1 MLVNLKNSF
10 IYLFNLFIFTCF
22 LVSCTS
28 REAAEGTSKN
38 AYNSFEKLPD
48 AEELESDWP
57 KNNSV
62 LVHILA
68 EPDNLHPTNG
78 TSQTRAELFL
88 YLHAGLLRTDLRTGT
103 ISPGICK
110 SLPTISADQKSL
122 TFMLRDDVKWD
133 DGSPVTADD
142 VSFTVKASKFK
153 LTNNPSNKF
162 YFENVKE
169 VLIDPAN
176 NKRFTIVMNQVF
188 VQNVA
193 MWCDYPIIQRS
204 FYDPSQVISSVPYEQ
219 LNDTAGHPEF
229 DKKLADW
236 ANGFNSVGSG
246 ADVNSVSGLGAYK
259 LVSSESG
266 ASWVLER
273 KMNHWSNQSVAYNE
287 QSFPDKIVFKVNQEP
302 VSQKLEFLSQKIDGS
317 GYLGTRLLLE
327 LQQDS
332 SFNRN
337 YHSKFMDTYGY
348 TYIAM
353 NMRPDAAKHSLILS
367 DLNVR
372 KALAS
377 AARIDDM
384 IKVVNKGVN
393 KRVAGPVS
401 PLKKESNQALKI
413 IPYNINEANNM
424 LDKSG
429 WKDADHDGVREK
441 MIDGK
446 KVDLVIELA
455 YLSVIPEWKEM
466 AAIIAEGMKPAG
478 IKIIANGYDYP
489 MWLQKVT
496 THDYEMAMGAWNT
509 TSMPEDYSQ
518 LWSTDSYLNQGS
530 NYTGFG
536 SAATDSLINAIA
548 TTMDN
553 DKRIQLEYKM
563 QQAIY
568 DQQPYI
574 FLYGLVRRCVM
585 HKRFAGVEFYAE
597 RPGLLYNHV
606 KLLGTT
612 ATHSVNP

>member
-1 MLVNLKNSF
+1 VAPLSSSEN
-10 IYLFNLFIFTCF
+10 
-22 LVSCTS
+22 
-28 REAAEGTSKN
+28 G
-38 AYNSFEKLPD
+38 YNSFEKLPNS
-48 AEELESDWP
+48 AKFESDWP

-88 YLHAGLLRTDLRTGT
+88 YLHAGLLRTDLRSGT
-103 ISPGICK
+103 IAPGIC
-110 SLPTISADQKSL
+110 SAMPIVSDDQKSL
-122 TFMLRDDVKWD
+122 TFTLRNDVFWD
-133 DGSPVTADD
+133 DGSPVTAAD
-142 VSFTVKASKFK
+142 VTFTVKASKLK

-169 VLIDPAN
+169 VIEDPKD
-176 NKRFTIVMNQVF
+176 NKRFTIVMKQVF

-193 MWCDYPIIQRS
+193 MWCDYPIIHAK
-204 FYDPSQVISSVPYEQ
+204 FYDPSMVTSSMSFDM
-219 LNDTAGHPEF
+219 LNDTSAHPELS
-229 DKKLADW
+229 KRIANWAD
-236 ANGFNSVGSG
+236 AFNNVGNGSNWN
-246 ADVNSVSGLGAYK
+246 DVDGLGPYK
-259 LVSSESG
+259 LVAAEAG
-266 ASWVLER
+266 TSWVLER
-273 KMNHWSNQSVAYNE
+273 KKNHWSDRSSAYNE
-287 QSFPDKIVFKVNQEP
+287 KSYPDKIIFKVNQEP
-302 VSQKLEFLSQKIDGS
+302 VSQKIEFLSQKIDGS
-317 GYLGTRLLLE
+317 GYLGTRLLME
-327 LQQDS
+327 LKQDS

-353 NMRPDAAKHSLILS
+353 NMRPDGVKHASILS

-384 IKVVNKGVN
+384 IKVVNKGIN

-401 PLKKESNQALKI
+401 PLKKESNPALKI
-413 IPYNINEANNM
+413 IPYNVKVASDL

-429 WKDADHDGVREK
+429 WRDSDNDGIRDK
-441 MIDGK
+441 IINGK
-446 KVDLVIELA
+446 KTDLIIELA

-466 AAIIAEGMKPAG
+466 ATIIAEGMKPAG
-478 IKIIANGYDYP
+478 IKIVANGYDYP

-496 THDYEMAMGAWNT
+496 SHDYEMAMGAWNT
-509 TSMPEDYSQ
+509 TSLPEDYSQ
-518 LWSTDSYLNQGS
+518 LWSTDSYVNQGS

-536 SAATDSLINAIA
+536 SATTDRLINAIA

-553 DKRIQLEYKM
+553 DERMKLEYQM

-568 DQQPYI
+568 DEQPYI

-585 HKRFAGVEFYAE
+585 HKRFADVEFYAE

-606 KLLGTT
+606 KLLSPT
-612 ATHSVNP
+612 ATNAVNP

>member
-1 MLVNLKNSF
+1 MIRARIFHSVSV
-10 IYLFNLFIFTCF
+10 FNLFIFTCF
-22 LVSCTS
+22 MCSCT
-28 REAAEGTSKN
+28 
-38 AYNSFEKLPD
+38 NSERTLNTTDVALKTFEKLP
-48 AEELESDWP
+48 AASKFEADWP
-57 KNNSV
+57 KNNNV

-68 EPDNLHPTNG
+68 DPDNLHPTNG

-88 YLHAGLLRTDLRTGT
+88 YLHAGLLRTDLRSGT
-103 ISPGICK
+103 IAPGIC
-110 SLPTISADQKSL
+110 SALPVVAADQKSL
-122 TFMLRDDVKWD
+122 TFQLRDDVKWD
-133 DGSPVTADD
+133 DGSPVTSDD

-162 YFENVKE
+162 YFDNVKE
-169 VLIDPAN
+169 VIVDPAN
-176 NKRFTIVMNQVF
+176 RNRFTIVMKQVF

-193 MWCDYPIIQRS
+193 MWCDYPIIQCHT
-204 FYDPSQVISSVPYEQ
+204 FDPSRIISTIPFEV
-219 LNDTAGHPEF
+219 LNDTAIHPEL

-236 ANGFNSVGSG
+236 ADGFNSISNG
-246 ADVNSVSGLGAYK
+246 ADINGIAGLGPYK
-259 LVSSESG
+259 LASAESG
-266 ASWVLER
+266 AWILE
-273 KMNHWSNQSVAYNE
+273 KKKNHWSNNSSSYSEKSN
-287 QSFPDKIVFKVNQEP
+287 PDKIIFKINQEP
-302 VSQKLEFLSQKIDGS
+302 VSQKLEFLSQKMDGS

-332 SFNRN
+332 VFNRN

-353 NMRPDAAKHSLILS
+353 NMRPDGQKHASILN

-372 KALAS
+372 RALAS

-401 PLKKESNQALKI
+401 LLKKEANPALKI
-413 IPYNINEANNM
+413 ISYNIKYAADL
-424 LDKSG
+424 LDKAG
-429 WKDADHDGVREK
+429 WKEMNKEGVRVK
-441 MIDGK
+441 MINGK
-446 KVDLVIELA
+446 KTELVIELA

-496 THDYEMAMGAWNT
+496 THDFEMAMGAWNT
-509 TSMPEDYSQ
+509 TSLPEDYSQ
-518 LWSTDSYLNQGS
+518 LWSTESYLSQGS
-530 NYTGFG
+530 NYSGFG
-536 SAATDSLINAIA
+536 SPETDSLVNAIA

-553 DKRIQLEYKM
+553 DKRMILEYKM

-574 FLYGLVRRCVM
+574 FMYGLVRRCVM
-585 HKRFAGVEFYAE
+585 HKRFSDVEFYAE

-606 KLLGTT
+606 SLLSPSVTN
-612 ATHSVNP
+612 SVNP

>member
-1 MLVNLKNSF
+1 VTPISSSEK
-10 IYLFNLFIFTCF
+10 
-22 LVSCTS
+22 
-28 REAAEGTSKN
+28 E
-38 AYNSFEKLPD
+38 YNSFEKLPNPSKI
-48 AEELESDWP
+48 ESDWP

-88 YLHAGLLRTDLRTGT
+88 YLHAGLLRTDLRSGT
-103 ISPGICK
+103 ITPGIC
-110 SLPTISADQKSL
+110 SAMPIVSPDQKSL
-122 TFMLRDDVKWD
+122 TFTLRVDVKWD
-133 DGSPVTADD
+133 DGSPVTAYD
-142 VSFTVKASKFK
+142 VAFTVKASKFK

-162 YFENVKE
+162 YFDNVKE
-169 VLIDPAN
+169 VIIDPN
-176 NKRFTIVMNQVF
+176 NDKRFTIVMNSVF
-188 VQNVA
+188 VQNLA
-193 MWCDYPIIQRS
+193 MWCDYPIIRS
-204 FYDPSQVISSVPYEQ
+204 KSYDPSMAISMVPFDL
-219 LNDTAGHPEF
+219 LNDTSKHIEL
-229 DKKLADW
+229 DKKLSNWADT
-236 ANGFNSVGSG
+236 FNSAGSG
-246 ADVNSVSGLGAYK
+246 ADVNSIDGLGPYK
-259 LVSSESG
+259 LVAAEAG
-266 ASWVLER
+266 ASWTLE
-273 KMNHWSNQSVAYNE
+273 KKKNHWSENSSAYNE
-287 QSFPDKIVFKVNQEP
+287 KSYPEKIIFKVNQEP
-302 VSQKLEFLSQKIDGS
+302 VSQKIELLSQKIDGS

-353 NMRPDAAKHSLILS
+353 NMHPDGVKYSFILN

-401 PLKKESNQALKI
+401 PLKKESNPALKI
-413 IPYNINEANNM
+413 IPYNVKASADL
-424 LDKSG
+424 LDKAG
-429 WKDADHDGVREK
+429 WKDSDNDGVRDK
-441 MIDGK
+441 VINGK
-446 KVDLVIELA
+446 KTDLMVELA

-466 AAIIAEGMKPAG
+466 ASIIAEGMKPAG
-478 IKIIANGYDYP
+478 IKIVANGYDYP

-496 THDYEMAMGAWNT
+496 SHDYEMAMGAWNT
-509 TSMPEDYSQ
+509 TSLPEDYSQ

-536 SAATDSLINAIA
+536 SSATDSLISAIA

-553 DKRIQLEYKM
+553 DKRTKLEYQM

-574 FLYGLVRRCVM
+574 FMYGLVRRCVM
-585 HKRFAGVEFYAE
+585 HKRFSDVEFYAE

-606 KLLGTT
+606 KLLSPT
-612 ATHSVNP
+612 ATNAVNP